1 MLQIRERASPHGDAV
16 VCRGWSGLEARRIFS
31 DRATGTEARLAAA
44 AALVAVPD
52 RAALPALVRVLGDT
66 GEETALRL
74 AAVGA
79 LEALGDLAAV
89 PALLAVLASDE
100 GNKRLNEPVAWA
112 LPTFGPAALPPLLAA
127 LSLARGATNHAFFV
141 LTALGVLGDTRA
153 ITPLRAF
160 LADPA
165 RAADHAAALDAL
177 HALGAAPPDAALA
190 ALARDPARG
199 TLLRESAIG
208 ALVYPCRPAAVAA
221 LLALLDD
228 PDRDV
233 ARAAIVGLGRCGGA
247 RAVLPLLAR
256 LGDPE
261 GSTRQTLVF
270 ALGRLGD
277 PRALPALR
285 AAADDP
291 YALFGLTM
299 REAAHRAIAMIEDAS
314 P

>member
-66 GEETALRL
+66 GEETALRI

-79 LEALGDLAAV
+79 LEPLGDLAAV

-100 GNKRLNEPVAWA
+100 GNKRLNDPVAWA

-141 LTALGVLGDTRA
+141 LTALGVLGDPRA

-228 PDRDV
+228 PVRRSW
-233 ARAAIVGLGRCGGA
+233 RA
-247 RAVLPLLAR
+247 
-256 LGDPE
+256 
-261 GSTRQTLVF
+261 
-270 ALGRLGD
+270 
-277 PRALPALR
+277 PRSSDWG
-285 AAADDP
+285 AAAVRGRSCPSSRGWAIPRGAPARRSSSRSDGSAIRAHSP
-291 YALFGLTM
+291 PCARRRTILT
-299 REAAHRAIAMIEDAS
+299 RSSAS
-314 P
+314 PCARQRTVQSP

>member
-1 MLQIRERASPHGDAV
+1 MDAQ
-16 VCRGWSGLEARRIFS
+16 RIFG
-31 DRATGTEARLAAA
+31 DRAAGTEARLAAA
-44 AALVAVPD
+44 AALAAAPD

-66 GEETALRL
+66 GEDTALRI

-79 LEALGDLAAV
+79 LEALGDPAAV
-89 PALLAVLASDE
+89 PALLAILASAED
-100 GNKRLNEPVAWA
+100 NNRLNEPVAWA
-112 LPTFGPAALPPLLAA
+112 LPTFGSAALPPLLAA
-127 LSLARGATNHAFFV
+127 LGPTGGAVNHAFFV
-141 LTALGVLGDTRA
+141 LTALGTLGDPRA
-153 ITPLRAF
+153 IAPLRAF
-160 LADPA
+160 LADPDK
-165 RAADHAAALDAL
+165 AADHAAALDAL

-208 ALVYPCRPAAVAA
+208 ALVYPCRPAAAAA
-221 LLALLDD
+221 LLPLLDD

-233 ARAAIVGLGRCGGA
+233 VRAAIAGLGRCGDA

-256 LGDPE
+256 MGDPE
-261 GSTRQTLVF
+261 GNTRQTLVF

-277 PRALPALR
+277 PRALSALR
-285 AAADDP
+285 EAADDP

-314 P
+314 R